1 MMIVFYKKM
10 LRYYFFHADDDLNW
24 MMMLED
30 SGTDFFRLVAL
41 WISLVVIV
49 NHILEDLIMY
59 VCAYTYTNT
68 LMVESFFYVLDYYI

>member
-1 MMIVFYKKM
+1 M
-10 LRYYFFHADDDLNW
+10 LA
-24 MMMLED
+24 D

-49 NHILEDLIMY
+49 NHILDDVIMY

-68 LMVESFFYVLDYYI
+68 LMVESFFMC